1 VNNKGPRIETKSQLT
16 SSVWRRALSTNR
28 LWRGVACG
36 LTTPLHY
43 EQRSSRNLLDSF
55 VAFCVLISSRSG
67 QPEIGKQRHCA
78 TKGDRILK
86 LSLPGGKY
94 ITFANFVIFC
104 SDSPL
109 CATTRECLAFSRGF
123 APEEKLSQRRKG
135 AKKHVYVVEL
145 DTKPA
150 KTVKRTAPRKAT
162 TIIVLTATTVRKMAI
177 RV

>member
-1 VNNKGPRIETKSQLT
+1 VNNKGPRIEIKSQLT

-36 LTTPLHY
+36 LTTPLHH

-94 ITFANFVIFC
+94 ITFANFVTFC

-123 APEEKLSQRRKG
+123 APEEKTLAKTQRREEKRYTLIHLCQ
-135 AKKHVYVVEL
+135 AEEQNSEL
-145 DTKPA
+145 CY
-150 KTVKRTAPRKAT
+150 
-162 TIIVLTATTVRKMAI
+162 LWFLL
-177 RV
+177 

>member
-1 VNNKGPRIETKSQLT
+1 VNNKGPRIEIKSQLT

-28 LWRGVACG
+28 LWRDVACG
-36 LTTPLHY
+36 LTAPLHH

-94 ITFANFVIFC
+94 ITFANFVTFC
-104 SDSPL
+104 SDSP
-109 CATTRECLAFSRGF
+109 ARPAQSRNLG
-123 APEEKLSQRRKG
+123 LNSIG
-135 AKKHVYVVEL
+135 HVYVVEL

-162 TIIVLTATTVRKMAI
+162 TIIILTATTVRKMAT